1 MNDRAPPI
9 PTQWDGEA
17 FVPVSQRFAKLAD
30 KFFVVGEVY
39 ALVVEQPRSGAS
51 HNHQFAWLHDA
62 WMNLPEDIAPL
73 YPTEVHLRKR
83 ALIAAGY
90 FTEVAIDAGSRAAA
104 ARIVAAVPALDEFAF
119 AKIEGST
126 VLIRR
131 AKSQS
136 MRAMGAK
143 QFYES
148 KAAIMHVIADML
160 GVTPADLQK
169 NAGGVAA

>member
-1 MNDRAPPI
+1 MSDRAPPI

-62 WMNLPEDIAPL
+62 WMNLPEDIAHL
-73 YPTEVHLRKR
+73 YPTEDHLRKR
-83 ALIAAGY
+83 ALIEAGY
-90 FTEVAIDAGSRAAA
+90 FTETAVDAGTRAAA
-104 ARIVAAVPALDEFAF
+104 LRVAAMVPALDEFAF
-119 AKIEGST
+119 AKVEGPI

-131 AKSQS
+131 PKSQS

-148 KAAIMHVIADML
+148 KAAIMQVIADML

-169 NAGGVAA
+169 NAGAAA

>member
-9 PTQWDGEA
+9 PCTWDGEA
-17 FVPVSQRFAKLAD
+17 FAPVSQRFAKLAD
-30 KFFVVGEVY
+30 KFFVVGEFY
-39 ALVVEQPRSGAS
+39 AMVVEQPRSVTS

-62 WMNLPEDIAPL
+62 WMNLPEDIAHL
-73 YPTEVHLRKR
+73 YPTEDHLRKR
-83 ALIAAGY
+83 ALIEAGY
-90 FTEVAIDAGSRAAA
+90 YTETAVDAGTRAAA
-104 ARIVAAVPALDEFAF
+104 LRVAAAVPALDEFAF
-119 AKIEGST
+119 ARVEGPI

-148 KAAIMHVIADML
+148 KTAILAIIADML
-160 GVTPADLQK
+160 SVSPEDLRK
-169 NAGGVAA
+169 RGEAA